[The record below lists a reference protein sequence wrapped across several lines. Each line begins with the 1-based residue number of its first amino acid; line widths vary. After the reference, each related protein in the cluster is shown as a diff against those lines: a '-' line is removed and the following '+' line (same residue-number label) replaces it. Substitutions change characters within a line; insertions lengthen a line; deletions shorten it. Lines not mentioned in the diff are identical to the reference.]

1 MVACVEKTVGLAMA
15 SREFV
20 AIVGS
25 VDASREYEPPLAHVD
40 SANEA
45 CVQLG
50 RALAAAGYGIVVYS
64 SDREFI
70 EAAVVDGYLD
80 APEKVADGS
89 IHVVYPGEHRSA
101 ETNFVQQQSALDSKF
116 RLRRDASRNWDV
128 SFYRSLFEADAVL
141 IVGGGRSSFT
151 SGLVALSAEKAVV
164 PVAAFGGA
172 AERVLTAMQRSD
184 RRADESDA
192 AVMGRREWREGSA
205 VELVE
210 ALANQRRA
218 INQRASEARTGEAK
232 LARRRWVP
240 AVWSAVLMLLAL
252 ACAALALTVTDPGE
266 LWHYMLLLGI
276 PVLAGAAGGSVH
288 AAIWSVDDPDPLARS
303 IALGLVAGA
312 VTALLYLMAQLFTGS
327 GVDLGDL
334 DSRQYQGAAWFA
346 LIIGFIAGLT
356 FDAVFSRLQKTDV
369 VDTSA
374 VTPS

>member
-40 SANEA
+40 SANAA

-164 PVAAFGGA
+164 PVAAFGG
-172 AERVLTAMQRSD
+172 RPS
-184 RRADESDA
+184 ES
-192 AVMGRREWREGSA
+192 
-205 VELVE
+205 
-210 ALANQRRA
+210 
-218 INQRASEARTGEAK
+218 
-232 LARRRWVP
+232 
-240 AVWSAVLMLLAL
+240 
-252 ACAALALTVTDPGE
+252 
-266 LWHYMLLLGI
+266 
-276 PVLAGAAGGSVH
+276 
-288 AAIWSVDDPDPLARS
+288 
-303 IALGLVAGA
+303 
-312 VTALLYLMAQLFTGS
+312 
-327 GVDLGDL
+327 
-334 DSRQYQGAAWFA
+334 
-346 LIIGFIAGLT
+346 
-356 FDAVFSRLQKTDV
+356 
-369 VDTSA
+369 
-374 VTPS
+374 